1 MSLKAEEFVKTFTK
15 EEILN
20 VLFRKNC
27 LNERSARNLCVALFE
42 QKSDRLLNE
51 MEQSTSGQKPK
62 SLREFI
68 QQQEN
73 FEKLDRQQK
82 RLSKNFDSLEW

>member
-1 MSLKAEEFVKTFTK
+1 MKAEEFVKTFTK

-20 VLFRKNC
+20 ALFHKSC
-27 LNERSARNLCVALFE
+27 LSERATRNLCVALFE

-51 MEQSTSGQKPK
+51 MKQSTSGQKPK